1 MRFIRD
7 YEKKKLAPEYL
18 NSWRKE
24 KLDIEKKLEDGF
36 VIDYESILKRDV
48 GQRIDISTLLTDP
61 SIEDNLYV
69 SPSGKHIEKYSTI
82 IYRRN
87 QKRKLEER
95 MRLKEEQLRR

>member
-48 GQRIDISTLLTDP
+48 G
-61 SIEDNLYV
+61 
-69 SPSGKHIEKYSTI
+69 
-82 IYRRN
+82 
-87 QKRKLEER
+87 
-95 MRLKEEQLRR
+95 